1 MWYINYKT
9 NEGVLTMRKELLKG
23 LTEEQIKKVE
33 SCKSS
38 EEILNLAKAEG
49 IELSDEQLEAVSGG
63 FCGGGG
69 EKISKDCPK
78 CNSGWTNCIE
88 QYEKDGE
95 KWYKCRCR
103 SCGHTYK
110 VKGK

>member
-1 MWYINYKT
+1 MNKD
-9 NEGVLTMRKELLKG
+9 LLKG

-33 SCKSS
+33 ACKNA
-38 EEILNLAKAEG
+38 EEMLALAKAEG
-49 IELSDEQLEAVSGG
+49 FELSDEQLEAVSGG
-63 FCGGGG
+63 FCSGG
-69 EKISKDCPK
+69 ESISKNCPE

-103 SCGHTYK
+103 RCGHTYN

>member
-1 MWYINYKT
+1 MK
-9 NEGVLTMRKELLKG
+9 KELLKG
-23 LTEEQIKKVE
+23 LTDEQIKKVKE
-33 SCKSS
+33 CKSS
-38 EEILNLAKAEG
+38 EEILNLAKSEG
-49 IELSDEQLEAVSGG
+49 FELSDEQLEAVSGG

-78 CNSGWTNCIE
+78 CMSGWTNCID

-103 SCGHTYK
+103 SCGHTYT

>member
-1 MWYINYKT
+1 MNKD
-9 NEGVLTMRKELLKG
+9 LLKG
-23 LTEEQIKKVE
+23 LTDEQIKKVKE
-33 SCKSS
+33 CKSS
-38 EEILNLAKAEG
+38 EEILNLAKSEG
-49 IELSDEQLEAVSGG
+49 FELSDEQLEAVSGG

-78 CNSGWTNCIE
+78 CKSGWTNCIE

-95 KWYKCRCR
+95 KWYKCYCR
-103 SCGHTYK
+103 SCGYTYT